1 MNMYYTLQWIGEL
14 SLKILDRFS
23 DGKYAGKIIQP
34 FNNTAYIKTPD
45 DDLICL
51 TSYGVRGPMYLNFKG
66 DLDFRT
72 LDYSN
77 ADVIKIKDGLHIK
90 DTVFDI
96 RSGRHYL
103 RKKQFNLEKGVYG
116 RALFAAKTLSLFD
129 LTGSIL
135 DSYSP
140 FFIGISHIIKKLSNF
155 ICNHNFVPIEQYMSS
170 LIGLGNGFTPSG
182 DDFLVGFLF
191 CLNQLLLC
199 KGLSTTNFGITGN
212 TNWISKK
219 FIEYSQN
226 GYVIE
231 PIEKFV
237 DSLFA
242 ENDESVISAL
252 TDLIRI
258 GHSSGIDTGVGV
270 LIATS
275 LDTGKESLE
284 PLHDAL
290 SPR

>member
-1 MNMYYTLQWIGEL
+1 MNMDYTLQWIGEL

-23 DGKYAGKIIQP
+23 DGEYAGKIIQP
-34 FNNTAYIKTPD
+34 FKNTAYIKTPD

-51 TSYGVRGPMYLNFKG
+51 TSSGVRAPMYLNFKG
-66 DLDFRT
+66 ELDFRS

-77 ADVIKIKDGLHIK
+77 ADVIKIKDGLYIK
-90 DTVFDI
+90 DTIFDI

-103 RKKQFNLEKGVYG
+103 RKKQFNLEKGLCE
-116 RALFAAKTLSLFD
+116 RILFAAKTLSLFD
-129 LTGSIL
+129 LTESVL

-140 FFIGISHIIKKLSNF
+140 FFINISYLIRILSNF
-155 ICNHNFVPIEQYMSS
+155 ICNHNFVQIERNMSS

-191 CLNQLLLC
+191 CMNQLLLC
-199 KGLSTTNFGITGN
+199 QGLSTTNFGITGN

-231 PIEKFV
+231 PLERFV

-242 ENDESVISAL
+242 ETNESIIFAL
-252 TDLIRI
+252 TDLISI
-258 GHSSGIDTGVGV
+258 GHSSGIDTSVGV
-270 LIATS
+270 LLATS
-275 LDTGKESLE
+275 LDTGKKFLESLY
-284 PLHDAL
+284 DAL
-290 SPR
+290 SL